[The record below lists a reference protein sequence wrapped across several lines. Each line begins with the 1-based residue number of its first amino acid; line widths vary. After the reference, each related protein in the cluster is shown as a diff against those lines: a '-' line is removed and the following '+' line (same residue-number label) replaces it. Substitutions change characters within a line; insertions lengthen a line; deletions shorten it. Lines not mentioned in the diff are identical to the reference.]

1 MGVKSSA
8 AFPIKP
14 LFLSWILVLI
24 SLSLI
29 LKSGLY
35 SDDVITFQTRKSA
48 GPISFIQVTHN
59 AISEIKDCA
68 QAGRFTPITYLLHC
82 YLFWIVDTILAYK
95 IIILIFNLLAVFSFT
110 QMLRSFGLEEW
121 VPLALVPFCASAQ
134 FFVRY
139 HDPFTS
145 LHAMYPLLAVF
156 IFLSISYFVQYLK
169 NGKTSTLVCSVLMTV
184 LATLQSEIG
193 FVLYPALIVLLI
205 NDSRPTSFRIKAFL
219 PFIILLGINTGMFV
233 FLRRNSSHMYS
244 GVQTNLDPAKMFEVA
259 YFQLISAVPLTGFA
273 YMSNIGGFF
282 AREFS
287 KTYPFLILSVII
299 IISIIK
305 SSNPVKYDKLDTLKR
320 RNILGLGVV
329 LLILPACILMMSKKY
344 QGELDYGR
352 GYLPVYIQDFG
363 LVLLLLVF
371 FDFLFKKLKNR
382 KEIVLTIGFSLAFL
396 VGQLTFMRNDY
407 LIDQM
412 NFERST
418 PSDFLYKS
426 LKNGILNSCEKG
438 SMIVLGSNYFYPTPV
453 YYQTIVDNFYNNH
466 LQVILKEDFDGSLKN
481 RSEPYYLLEHDN
493 SGQFTT
499 LYKVSSNTKMI
510 VRRINYPAGTD
521 FCYFDLI
528 SKPL

>member
-1 MGVKSSA
+1 MGVKSSG
-8 AFPIKP
+8 AFPIKL

-68 QAGRFTPITYLLHC
+68 KAGRFTPITYLLHC
-82 YLFWIVDTILAYK
+82 YLFWIANTILAYK
-95 IIILIFNLLAVFSFT
+95 IVILLFNLLAVFSFT
-110 QMLRSFGLEEW
+110 QMLRSFGLSGW
-121 VPLALVPFCASAQ
+121 IPLALVFFCASAQ

-156 IFLSISYFVQYLK
+156 IFWAIICFAQYLK
-169 NGKTSTLVCSVLMTV
+169 KGETTMLACSVLMTV

-193 FVLYPALIVLLI
+193 FVLYAVLLVLLI
-205 NDSRPTSFRIKAFL
+205 NDVRPISFKLKAFL
-219 PFIILLGINTGMFV
+219 PFIILLAINAVMFL
-233 FLRRNSSHMYS
+233 FLRRGNSHMYN
-244 GVQTNLDPAKMFEVA
+244 GVQTNLDPAKMFNVA
-259 YFQLISAVPLTGFA
+259 YFQLISAVPLTGYA
-273 YMSNIGGFF
+273 YMSNIGRFF
-282 AREFS
+282 AQEFS
-287 KTYPFLILSVII
+287 KTYPFLILSII
-299 IISIIK
+299 IIIGIIK
-305 SSNPVKYDKLDTLKR
+305 YSDADRYKKLDTLKR
-320 RNILGLGVV
+320 RNIVMIGFI
-329 LLILPACILMMSKKY
+329 LLVLPACILMMSKKY

-363 LVLLLLVF
+363 FVLLMLAF
-371 FDFLFKKLKNR
+371 SDFLFAKFQNR
-382 KEIVLTIGFSLAFL
+382 KKTILTIGFSLVFL

-407 LIDQM
+407 LINQM

-438 SMIVLGSNYFYPTPV
+438 SVIVFGSNYFYPTPV
-453 YYQTIVDNFYNNH
+453 YYQTIVDNFYNTH
-466 LQVILKEDFDGSLKN
+466 LQVVLKEDFDGKDRAVYHTIQDVN
-481 RSEPYYLLEHDN
+481 
-493 SGQFTT
+493 Q
-499 LYKVSSNTKMI
+499 
-510 VRRINYPAGTD
+510 
-521 FCYFDLI
+521 
-528 SKPL
+528 

>member
-1 MGVKSSA
+1 MGVKSSV

-14 LFLSWILVLI
+14 LFLSWLLVLI

-48 GPISFIQVTHN
+48 GPISFIQVTNN

-82 YLFWIVDTILAYK
+82 YLFWIVNTILAYK
-95 IIILIFNLLAVFSFT
+95 IIILFFNLLAVLSFT
-110 QMLRSFGLEEW
+110 QMLRSFELDGW
-121 VPLALVPFCASAQ
+121 IPLVLILFCASAQ

-156 IFLSISYFVQYLK
+156 IFSSISYFAQYLK
-169 NGKTSTLVCSVLMTV
+169 NGKATILAGSVLMTV

-193 FVLYPALIVLLI
+193 FVLYPVLMVLLS
-205 NDSRPTSFRIKAFL
+205 NDDRPISFKSKAFL
-219 PFIILLGINTGMFV
+219 PFIILLALNATLFL
-233 FLRRNSSHMYS
+233 FLRRDSSHMYS
-244 GVQTNLDPAKMFEVA
+244 GVQTNLDPAKMFDVA
-259 YFQLISAVPLTGFA
+259 YFQLVSAIPMTGYA

-287 KTYPFLILSVII
+287 KTYPFLILSII
-299 IISIIK
+299 VVISIIK
-305 SSNPVKYDKLDTLKR
+305 SSNPDQYKKLDTLR
-320 RNILGLGVV
+320 RRDILGVGLI
-329 LLILPACILMMSKKY
+329 LLVLPACILMMSKKY

-363 LVLLLLVF
+363 FVLLMLAF
-371 FDFLFKKLKNR
+371 FDFLFVKFRNR
-382 KEIVLTIGFSLAFL
+382 KKTILTLGFSLVFL

-407 LIDQM
+407 LIGQM
-412 NFERST
+412 NSERST

-438 SMIVLGSNYFYPTPV
+438 SVIVFGSNYFYPTPV
-453 YYQTIVDNFYNNH
+453 YYQTIVDNFYNTH
-466 LQVILKEDFDGSLKN
+466 LRVILKEDFNGKNIKNDGA
-481 RSEPYYLLEHDN
+481 YYLLEHDN
-493 SGQFTT
+493 TGQFTT
-499 LYKVSSNTKMI
+499 LYRLSSNEKKM
-510 VRRINYPAGTD
+510 VRRINYPIGD
-521 FCYFDLI
+521 EFSYFDLI

>member
-244 GVQTNLDPAKMFEVA
+244 GVQTNSRIP
-259 YFQLISAVPLTGFA
+259 P
-273 YMSNIGGFF
+273 
-282 AREFS
+282 
-287 KTYPFLILSVII
+287 
-299 IISIIK
+299 
-305 SSNPVKYDKLDTLKR
+305 TLLWEQSR
-320 RNILGLGVV
+320 SR
-329 LLILPACILMMSKKY
+329 
-344 QGELDYGR
+344 
-352 GYLPVYIQDFG
+352 
-363 LVLLLLVF
+363 
-371 FDFLFKKLKNR
+371 KN
-382 KEIVLTIGFSLAFL
+382 V
-396 VGQLTFMRNDY
+396 
-407 LIDQM
+407 
-412 NFERST
+412 
-418 PSDFLYKS
+418 
-426 LKNGILNSCEKG
+426 
-438 SMIVLGSNYFYPTPV
+438 
-453 YYQTIVDNFYNNH
+453 
-466 LQVILKEDFDGSLKN
+466 
-481 RSEPYYLLEHDN
+481 
-493 SGQFTT
+493 
-499 LYKVSSNTKMI
+499 
-510 VRRINYPAGTD
+510 
-521 FCYFDLI
+521 
-528 SKPL
+528 